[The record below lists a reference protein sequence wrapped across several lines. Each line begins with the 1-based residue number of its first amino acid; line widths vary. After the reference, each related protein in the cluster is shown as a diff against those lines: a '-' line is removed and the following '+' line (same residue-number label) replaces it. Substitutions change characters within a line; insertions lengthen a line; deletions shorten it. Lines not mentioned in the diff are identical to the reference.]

1 MDQESTSKSNMRCCC
16 KIFSAYFFVL
26 THHVRH
32 SIFPHTVAFNGHWT
46 LDSSLKHMYSYD
58 YRIMIICTHNIS
70 KKKIISLAQHIVSNH
85 LDLRTLVYN

>member
-16 KIFSAYFFVL
+16 KLFSAYFFVL

-32 SIFPHTVAFNGHWT
+32 TFFRHTVAFKGHWT

-58 YRIMIICTHNIS
+58 YRIMIICTHNIPVQ
-70 KKKIISLAQHIVSNH
+70 KTFFRALGMIWIRIV
-85 LDLRTLVYN
+85 